1 MKQDLK
7 IVFDSLERRFKGRQM
22 LGVKDLSLVLGR
34 KRGTIYNQISA
45 GTLPIPVVKNGG
57 HPRARLV
64 DVARY
69 LASK

>member
-1 MKQDLK
+1 MEQDLK
-7 IVFDSLERRFKGRQM
+7 IVFDSLERRFEGRQM
-22 LGVKDLSLVLGR
+22 LGVRDLGLILGH

-45 GTLPIPVVKNGG
+45 GTFPIPIVKNGG

-69 LASK
+69 LTSK